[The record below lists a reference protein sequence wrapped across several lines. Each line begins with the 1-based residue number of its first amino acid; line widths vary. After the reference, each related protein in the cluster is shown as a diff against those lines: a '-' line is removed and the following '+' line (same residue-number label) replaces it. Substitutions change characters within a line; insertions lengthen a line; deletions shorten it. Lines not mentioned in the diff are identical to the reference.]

1 MAPDNNPPA
10 FVKGEFT
17 DYPGL
22 SLGTLLQVQFEGL
35 GSSKSRLIGIEPG
48 NFLIIQTP
56 PIASIASKLYQKNH
70 GIVRYL
76 FSGRVYAFR
85 TTLLSLVREPY
96 RLAIIAYPTSI
107 EHINLRKHERIASL
121 IAAEVSVAG
130 QPFDGIISDISNG
143 GCSFEFSKAEGK
155 VFPLLK
161 IRDAIAI
168 SMQLAEGKATVFD
181 TEVRSVRTDREG
193 MTAGLQF
200 VPSGFKET
208 DDQSQKELGD
218 YIRTQQSGL

>member
-1 MAPDNNPPA
+1 MTSDNNPAA
-10 FVKGEFT
+10 FVKGEFI

-35 GSSKSRLIGIEPG
+35 GSSRSRLIGIEPG

-56 PIASIASKLYQKNH
+56 PIANIASKLYQKNH
-70 GIVRYL
+70 GIIRYL

-85 TTLLSLVREPY
+85 TTLLSLFREPY

-121 IAAEVSVAG
+121 IAAEVSITG
-130 QPFDGIISDISNG
+130 QCHEGIISDISIG
-143 GCSFEFSKAEGK
+143 GCSFEFNKSDKKA
-155 VFPLLK
+155 FPALK
-161 IRDAIAI
+161 IRDPIAI
-168 SMQLAEGKATVFD
+168 SMQLMEKAATVFD
-181 TEVRSVRTDREG
+181 AEVRSVRTDREG

-208 DDQSQKELGD
+208 DDQSQKELDD
-218 YIRTQQSGL
+218 YIRAQQSNL